1 MSDRTIWDDK
11 AHLDL
16 LMAVLNNATLTS
28 KEWDKILADLRVK
41 GYNYTSSAAIPPLP
55 HTISHLPFCTSHLI
69 LQLPTE
75 TSNPPSPASNFQAST
90 ITIQR
95 SIDLSVA
102 SSFWVTCNGSAT
114 TPNLTAPLLP
124 IVTMETPTK
133 GTGFKWDAAAERDL
147 FAACLVAAGE
157 PKGPT
162 LKNAMA
168 ILNDH
173 FGERFTQKAAT
184 HRFQHLQ
191 KLKRKDN
198 ASGNG
203 NGEAATPKKART
215 TPKKRGKAA
224 DEDADSETPKT
235 KKRRGPNKKAAAADD
250 EDVDEEKGSFVKDE
264 DDARLPLSQHIY
276 GFDNFDILNVATFG
290 S

>member
-1 MSDRTIWDDK
+1 
-11 AHLDL
+11 
-16 LMAVLNNATLTS
+16 
-28 KEWDKILADLRVK
+28 
-41 GYNYTSSAAIPPLP
+41 
-55 HTISHLPFCTSHLI
+55 
-69 LQLPTE
+69 
-75 TSNPPSPASNFQAST
+75 
-90 ITIQR
+90 
-95 SIDLSVA
+95 
-102 SSFWVTCNGSAT
+102 
-114 TPNLTAPLLP
+114 
-124 IVTMETPTK
+124 METPTK

-162 LKNAMA
+162 LKNAMV

-184 HRFQHLQ
+184 HRLQHLQ

-224 DEDADSETPKT
+224 DEDADSETPKP
-235 KKRRGPNKKAAAADD
+235 KKRRGPTKKSAAADD

-264 DDARLPLSQHIY
+264 DDEFGAGKITNQPSDTPDLGSCFLTGVLWQASTGILLKDSDVSNVGNVGLLLLSRHAPIK
-276 GFDNFDILNVATFG
+276 L
-290 S
+290 